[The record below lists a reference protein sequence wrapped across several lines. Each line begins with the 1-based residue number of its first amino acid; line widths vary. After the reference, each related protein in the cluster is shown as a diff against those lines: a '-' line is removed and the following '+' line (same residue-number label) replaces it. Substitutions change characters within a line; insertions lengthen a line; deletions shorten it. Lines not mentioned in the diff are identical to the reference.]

1 MKKRISAAFA
11 ALLILTAAAPMH
23 AAAEEAP
30 QDIHISVETK
40 ELLPEEI
47 PANRLVDLKVS
58 VENLPAFRTLRI
70 MLEKDAALT
79 YPFPGHLPDPC
90 DALARVGGISCS
102 SENDPNTNYLSCMI
116 DNVEPDL
123 FSISG
128 EIMTLHVSLPD
139 DAQPGD
145 FYSVRLLRTYD
156 KTNHAEVYVETDEAY
171 YGESY
176 FTELTSGGIR
186 IVPAA
191 PAPPVQQPEQPQQQQ
206 QQEDPAPQQNE
217 DPEPDTPDT
226 TSPPAATTAAVT
238 TTAATTSAALTTTA
252 AESTTTAAPVTETT
266 ADLTTETTTA
276 QLTTSGT
283 EAAPAAET
291 ASQPPEKHSA
301 LPLILLG
308 IAGIGAGAGAA
319 VWKSK
324 QRKQQE

>member
-23 AAAEEAP
+23 AAAEDPP
-30 QDIHISVETK
+30 QNIHISVETK

-206 QQEDPAPQQNE
+206 ADPEPQQNE

-252 AESTTTAAPVTETT
+252 AESKTTAAPVTETT

-308 IAGIGAGAGAA
+308 LAGIGAGAGAA

>member
-23 AAAEEAP
+23 AAAEEPP
-30 QDIHISVETK
+30 QNIHISVETV

-70 MLEKDAALT
+70 MLEEDAALT

-191 PAPPVQQPEQPQQQQ
+191 PAPPVQQPEQPQQQA
-206 QQEDPAPQQNE
+206 DPEPQQNE
-217 DPEPDTPDT
+217 DPEPNTPDT

-252 AESTTTAAPVTETT
+252 AESTATAAPVTETT

-283 EAAPAAET
+283 KAAPAAET

-308 IAGIGAGAGAA
+308 LAGIGAGAGAA

>member
-1 MKKRISAAFA
+1 MKKRISAVFS

-23 AAAEEAP
+23 AAAEEPP
-30 QDIHISVETK
+30 QDIHISVETI

-47 PANRLVDLKVS
+47 PANRLVDLKVY

-70 MLEKDAALT
+70 MLEKDAALKFP
-79 YPFPGHLPDPC
+79 YPGHLPDPC

-128 EIMTLHVSLPD
+128 EIMTLHICLPD

-145 FYSVRLLRTYD
+145 FYNVRLLRTYD
-156 KTNHAEVYVETDEAY
+156 KINHAEVYVETDEAY

-176 FTELTSGGIR
+176 FTELTSGGVR
-186 IVPAA
+186 ILSDT
-191 PAPPVQQPEQPQQQQ
+191 PAPPVQQPDQPPQQQQ
-206 QQEDPAPQQNE
+206 QADPEPQQNE
-217 DPEPDTPDT
+217 DPEPNTPDT
-226 TSPPAATTAAVT
+226 TSTAATTAAVT

-252 AESTTTAAPVTETT
+252 AESTAKAAPVTETT